1 MTLLCSWFPRRMLID
16 YRFVNAITIKNRYPL
31 PRIDD
36 LMDQVH
42 GEKVFS
48 KIDMASGFH
57 QIRMAEADC
66 HKSAFRTRF
75 GHYEFTVLPMGMTS
89 APATFQR
96 LMNDIFMP
104 YLDKFVI
111 IFLDDLCIYSKTP
124 EEHIEHLEIVLG
136 LLREHKLLAKP
147 SKCLFGVT
155 SMEFLG
161 HIISCDGIAT
171 DARKIKA
178 VQDWPV
184 PKNAKDVLSFMGLA
198 NFYRRFVK
206 DFSKL
211 AAPLTTLTGKDIK
224 FQWGS
229 VEQESFESLMVAL
242 TSSPVLAVPDF
253 TKPFLVRCDASQF
266 AIGQVLCQGVGKAE

>member
-1 MTLLCSWFPRRMLID
+1 MAPAELEELKKEIASLLERGLIRPSTSPYGAPVILVPKKDGGKRMVID
-16 YRFVNAITIKNRYPL
+16 YRLVNAITIKNRYPL

-42 GEKVFS
+42 GAKIFS

-104 YLDKFVI
+104 YLDTFVI
-111 IFLDDLCIYSKTP
+111 IFLDDFCIYSKTP
-124 EEHIEHLEIVLG
+124 EEHIKHLEIVLG
-136 LLREHKLLAKP
+136 LLREHKLLAKH

-155 SMEFLG
+155 TMELLG
-161 HIISCDGIAT
+161 HHH
-171 DARKIKA
+171 
-178 VQDWPV
+178 
-184 PKNAKDVLSFMGLA
+184 LM
-198 NFYRRFVK
+198 
-206 DFSKL
+206 
-211 AAPLTTLTGKDIK
+211 
-224 FQWGS
+224 QWY
-229 VEQESFESLMVAL
+229 
-242 TSSPVLAVPDF
+242 
-253 TKPFLVRCDASQF
+253 CH
-266 AIGQVLCQGVGKAE
+266 